1 MAINTLKNSCFT
13 FIIFSVTEDRESLA
27 RLEVQ
32 NRALSQQLRCRV
44 CHQAAIDTILMPC
57 RHLVVCETCTRSM
70 TSCPLCQDTIRAVVR
85 VHVEWSGK
93 TYNDSDIHFMIDLLL
108 WVVPNSK
115 CCFCGHSLCDCSLQ
129 QLKLQTGS
137 ITATLS
143 SIVLVGTPSEYLS
156 VLRYNPPA
164 IPNKQAWELSAKMQ
178 ILMAVKLTFHGE
190 KYVVRGEK
198 RSVVQKKRKKKV
210 PHWIPVKHMEH
221 IHLWLLPVLVT
232 YLWTQ
237 LLAEHYSHGLATGL
251 NAGILTCFCTM
262 FWLKKIE
269 SYKSFVIFFSGGG
282 WGGLDLR
289 VFLSNQFPCLNKP

>member
-156 VLRYNPPA
+156 VLRYNPPT

-198 RSVVQKKRKKKV
+198 RSVVQKKKKKRFHTEY
-210 PHWIPVKHMEH
+210 PWNIWSTFTCGYYPSWSHTCEH
-221 IHLWLLPVLVT
+221 SYLLNITLMGWQQAWMQAFLHVSAL
-232 YLWTQ
+232 
-237 LLAEHYSHGLATGL
+237 
-251 NAGILTCFCTM
+251 CF
-262 FWLKKIE
+262 
-269 SYKSFVIFFSGGG
+269 G
-282 WGGLDLR
+282 
-289 VFLSNQFPCLNKP
+289 